1 MQNKRVIDSLKMDG
15 LNLNKNMSTVTTG
28 VKENIMAK
36 ALTIEEKKEQALT
49 RNANERPTRERVRN
63 VFNGTQAKLTV
74 NNEIPGYKL
83 HIFNDEP
90 GRIQTAIDGGWEF
103 VSPEEVGGVK
113 DSVTSGNTD
122 LGDKVRYLVGASEKG
137 DGLYAYLLKIKQE
150 WWEEDQKEL
159 NKRNDRVD
167 DAIRGGVNVKEGTSS
182 EGFYTPRGG
191 INYKT

>member
-1 MQNKRVIDSLKMDG
+1 
-15 LNLNKNMSTVTTG
+15 
-28 VKENIMAK
+28 MAK

-49 RNANERPTRERVRN
+49 RTTNERPTRERVRN

-74 NNEIPGYKL
+74 NHQIPGYKL

-103 VSPEEVGGVK
+103 VQPHEVGGVK

-122 LGDKVRYLVGASEKG
+122 LGDKVRFLVGTSEKG

-150 WWEEDQKEL
+150 WWEEDQSATQQ
-159 NKRNDRVD
+159 RNDRVD
-167 DAIRGGVNVKEGTSS
+167 DAIRGGVNVKDGTSAD
-182 EGFYTPRGG
+182 GFYTPREG
-191 INYKT
+191 IKYNTK

>member
-1 MQNKRVIDSLKMDG
+1 
-15 LNLNKNMSTVTTG
+15 
-28 VKENIMAK
+28 MAK

-74 NNEIPGYKL
+74 NHQIPGYHM

-103 VSPEEVGGVK
+103 VTPDEVGGVK

-122 LGDKVRYLVGASEKG
+122 LGDKVRFLVGTSEKG
-137 DGLYAYLLKIKQE
+137 DGLYAYLMKIKEE
-150 WWEEDQKEL
+150 WWQEDQDEIQ
-159 NKRNDRVD
+159 KRNDRVD
-167 DAIRGGVNVKEGTSS
+167 DAIRGGVNVASGTSA
-182 EGFYTPRGG
+182 EGFYTPKGG
-191 INYKT
+191 ISYKTK

>member
-1 MQNKRVIDSLKMDG
+1 
-15 LNLNKNMSTVTTG
+15 
-28 VKENIMAK
+28 MAQAK
-36 ALTIEEKKEQALT
+36 TIEQKREEALT
-49 RNANERPTRERVRN
+49 RNANERTSRERVRN

-74 NNEIPGYKL
+74 NNQIPGYHM

-103 VSPEEVGGVK
+103 VTPDEVGGVK

-122 LGDKVRYLVGASEKG
+122 IGDKVRFLVGTSEKG

-150 WWEEDQKEL
+150 WWEEDQAEIQ
-159 NKRNDRVD
+159 KRNDRVD

>member
-1 MQNKRVIDSLKMDG
+1 
-15 LNLNKNMSTVTTG
+15 
-28 VKENIMAK
+28 MAK

-49 RNANERPTRERVRN
+49 RNTNERPSRERVRN

-90 GRIQTAIDGGWEF
+90 GRIQTAVDGGWEF

-150 WWEEDQKEL
+150 YIDSYDW
-159 NKRNDRVD
+159 
-167 DAIRGGVNVKEGTSS
+167 T
-182 EGFYTPRGG
+182 
-191 INYKT
+191 